1 MSHDRAARHRARR
14 LTEALG
20 ELIGLSFVGGVAIY
34 ALGFSPARATVWRFL
49 ITGAVLGLGFWL
61 LERSGLIERM

>member
-1 MSHDRAARHRARR
+1 MSHDRAARRRARR

-34 ALGFSPARATVWRFL
+34 ALGFSPARATVW
-49 ITGAVLGLGFWL
+49 IAGAGLALPG
-61 LERSGLIERM
+61 